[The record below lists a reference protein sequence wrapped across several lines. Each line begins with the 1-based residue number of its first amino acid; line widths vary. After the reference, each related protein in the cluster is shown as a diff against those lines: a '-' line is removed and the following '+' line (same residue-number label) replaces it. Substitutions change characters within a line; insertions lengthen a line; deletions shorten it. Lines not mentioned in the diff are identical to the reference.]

1 MKKNLIAKITLGAL
15 LCASIIPAAASSHY
29 KTLPL
34 NSSNAILQPHQQVT
48 DMGYR
53 AKNHDDK
60 EVAILAKSMQGTTK
74 VDMRALDANG
84 NSVLDWKSISTYS
97 GWQNCTIHPVDGTVI
112 QKGSPIDMQLR
123 DHYDHKNTSYITDGE
138 LDYQ

>member
-29 KTLPL
+29 KTLKL

-60 EVAILAKSMQGTTK
+60 EVAILAKSMQDTTK
-74 VDMRALDANG
+74 VDMRALDVSG
-84 NSVLDWKSISTYS
+84 NVIVDWKDIKAYS
-97 GWQNCTIHPVDGTVI
+97 GWQIYTIHPVDGTVI
-112 QKGSPIDMQLR
+112 EKGSPIDMQLR
-123 DHYDHKNTSYITDGE
+123 DHYDHKKTSYITDGE